1 MPSRHVTA
9 HTLDGCLIMNFDASL
24 AVTLEIPGLLP
35 SADEHVDDPRSVRL
49 PTAQEQ
55 IEAHLGAHQAAE
67 DLLRERVAEAE
78 ADKVAR
84 DRRFAAQDAKIA
96 EQDKVIAELRSSRAG
111 QDERIARLEADL
123 GRVAVTVGG
132 LRKRP
137 GEQRPSTEIAGRV
150 GGGQAERAERGESQR
165 RRRLPADPVRNVIS
179 LAPSEVITDLA
190 YHGRDLPPE
199 HAGIGASEFAL
210 GRR

>member
-9 HTLDGCLIMNFDASL
+9 HTLGGCLIMNFDASL

-96 EQDKVIAELRSSRAG
+96 EQDKAIAELRSSRAG
-111 QDERIARLEADL
+111 QDERIARLEAGL

-137 GEQRPSTEIAGRV
+137 GEQRPSAEIAERV
-150 GGGQAERAERGESQR
+150 GGGQAERAERGESH

-179 LAPSEVITDLA
+179 LAASEVITDLA

-199 HAGIGASEFAL
+199 HAGIGASGFAL